1 MADDGWGGIGEP
13 GPKPRPTESSD
24 YGRTY
29 DDDQEGALRDAAP
42 SILEPISAN
51 APVSGHRPVS
61 EGPSALAADA
71 PEHDFNAARSII
83 VPALRPVG
91 TQGRPIASL
100 HAGAPEGSASRAQPL
115 LDEGPCGLPVV
126 YTMAATGFDIVV
138 NGDHLSSWGVPIEVV
153 QDAAIANLRAWS
165 ANAPWTD
172 EVSGDR
178 RLLSSDTGEGSDAAR
193 ILLPEVREHLVKEL
207 GATGRVLVGLPERHL
222 LVAGTLRPDDTEFRT
237 LFADFVLEQSGGADE
252 PIDRRVFEL
261 VGGQL
266 VVFAD

>member
-1 MADDGWGGIGEP
+1 MDDDGRGLGDP
-13 GPKPRPTESSD
+13 GARPRSPESSD

-29 DDDQEGALRDAAP
+29 DEDQSGALRDAAP
-42 SILEPISAN
+42 SIREPIAAD
-51 APVSGHRPVS
+51 APVSGHRP
-61 EGPSALAADA
+61 GPGQPASLAADA
-71 PEHDFNAARSII
+71 PEHDFSAAKAII

-91 TQGRPIASL
+91 TQGRPISTLHGGAAEGPAS
-100 HAGAPEGSASRAQPL
+100 HAQPL

-126 YTMAATGFDIVV
+126 YTMAATGFDVVV
-138 NGDHLSSWGVPIEVV
+138 NGDHLASWAVAIDAV
-153 QDAAIANLRAWS
+153 QDAAIANLQAWS

-222 LVAGTLRPDDTEFRT
+222 LVAGTLRPDDTAFAA
-237 LFADFVLEQSGGADE
+237 LFAEFVLEQSGGADE

-261 VGGQL
+261 VDGQL
-266 VVFAD
+266 VDFTG

>member
-1 MADDGWGGIGEP
+1 MEDDGPGGVGEP
-13 GPKPRPTESSD
+13 GGKPRSPEGSD
-24 YGRTY
+24 YGRTF
-29 DDDQEGALRDAAP
+29 DADQAGALRDAAP
-42 SILEPISAN
+42 SILEPISSD
-51 APVSGHRPVS
+51 APVSGHRP
-61 EGPSALAADA
+61 GPDQPPTLAADA
-71 PEHDFNAARSII
+71 PEHDFSAARAII

-91 TQGRPIASL
+91 TQGRPISTLHGGAAEGPAS
-100 HAGAPEGSASRAQPL
+100 HAQPL

-126 YTMAATGFDIVV
+126 YTMAATGFDVVV
-138 NGDHLSSWGVPIEVV
+138 NGDHLASWAVAIDAV

-193 ILLPEVREHLVKEL
+193 ILLPEVREHLVREL

-222 LVAGTLRPDDTEFRT
+222 LVAGTLRPDDTAFAA
-237 LFADFVLEQSGGADE
+237 LFAEFVLEQSGGADE

-261 VGGQL
+261 VDGQL
-266 VVFAD
+266 VDLAG

>member
-1 MADDGWGGIGEP
+1 MADDGWGGTGEP
-13 GPKPRPTESSD
+13 GAKPRAAESSD
-24 YGRTY
+24 YGRTF
-29 DDDQEGALRDAAP
+29 DEDQEGALRDAPP

-51 APVSGHRPVS
+51 APVSGHRSVGA
-61 EGPSALAADA
+61 GPTALAADA
-71 PEHDFNAARSII
+71 PEHDFSAARAII

-91 TQGRPIASL
+91 TQGRPIATL

-126 YTMAATGFDIVV
+126 YTMAATGFDVVV
-138 NGDHLSSWGVPIEVV
+138 NGDHLSSWGVAIEAV

-165 ANAPWTD
+165 AKAPWTD

-178 RLLSSDTGEGSDAAR
+178 RLVSSDTGEGSDAAR

-207 GATGRVLVGLPERHL
+207 GAIGRVLVGLPERHL
-222 LVAGTLRPDDTEFRT
+222 LVAGTLRPDDAAFAD
-237 LFADFVLEQSGGADE
+237 LFAEFVLEQSGGADE

-261 VGGQL
+261 VDGQL
-266 VVFAD
+266 VDFAG